1 MKVLLDTN
9 IILDVALQRQPYF
22 DESDRFLSLFEQ
34 KQVEGYVSAS
44 TYSALY
50 YLIRKERGREWAL
63 NYLRGLAIICRIAA
77 VNEAAIAMALTIN
90 FKDFEDAIQYSSAI
104 INQLDAI
111 VTRNPQDFTNVTV
124 RIFTPIQ
131 LIQSLGILPS

>member
-22 DESDRFLSLFEQ
+22 DESDRVLSLVEQ

-44 TYSALY
+44 TYSDLY

-90 FKDFEDAIQYSSAI
+90 FKDFEDAIQYI
-104 INQLDAI
+104 
-111 VTRNPQDFTNVTV
+111 
-124 RIFTPIQ
+124 
-131 LIQSLGILPS
+131 